1 MRMGGLRFLALA
13 SLAASAFATTRPAVF
28 ADLAD
33 RARAQPAE
41 FAADALLR
49 IADAPTVTDVAWKRE
64 VLEDAFHLAAN
75 AQQPFARRNWTG
87 KPGSLFEKA
96 YAQGLD
102 AYTLQSKAVHAMLAI
117 DYKKA
122 RELFGEIPPLR
133 IPRLSCDDALVYD
146 VSIFYATVGEVAA
159 RAFSAKEVAEEEPFH
174 LLQRY
179 AADVTSPAQVA
190 PIARMLVGASLKPTQ
205 FEALVD
211 SFAGALAQLSGD
223 DRSFAATN
231 SDDADAALAG
241 LPAECTR
248 RKINAQPL
256 LESWRAYLARQ
267 LSGPN
272 VVLSPPADENV
283 RQLVDDLRDTGQRI
297 VKIARDM
304 RLFAHPPGV
313 GRKVAVDVERTIDS
327 ALTITRAQI
336 VEKGE
341 VVTDIEAGLP
351 PVLIEDGRLGQV
363 LVNLLVNAAQSLPAR
378 RPGEA
383 RGGEIVR
390 VSARSKGSDVILVI
404 EDTGAGIP
412 KALLARLFTPF
423 FTTRAHEAGA
433 GLGLAISRAIVEDAG
448 GAISVESPIDA
459 DGGRRGAR
467 FTVTLPAYAEEVLND
482 ARRPA

>member
-241 LPAECTR
+241 LPAECAR

-267 LSGPN
+267 LSGARCADSVKPDSRPGGQCE
-272 VVLSPPADENV
+272 SPQC
-283 RQLVDDLRDTGQRI
+283 RQLAAQFNGLIMAPNGFGLTPEQKATSEWGGQLRQYL
-297 VKIARDM
+297 A
-304 RLFAHPPGV
+304 
-313 GRKVAVDVERTIDS
+313 
-327 ALTITRAQI
+327 ALTDWRGDDDPVEYFQFKSRFYSELFNLAPNGPERDLLLSTLLTWLQQNGYQRDHRA
-336 VEKGE
+336 EWFY
-341 VVTDIEAGLP
+341 P
-351 PVLIEDGRLGQV
+351 
-363 LVNLLVNAAQSLPAR
+363 VNALIIHAFADPVGIKATVRELRRSADPVIALYAQLEQLLP
-378 RPGEA
+378 RP
-383 RGGEIVR
+383 I
-390 VSARSKGSDVILVI
+390 
-404 EDTGAGIP
+404 AGTIG
-412 KALLARLFTPF
+412 LL
-423 FTTRAHEAGA
+423 
-433 GLGLAISRAIVEDAG
+433 
-448 GAISVESPIDA
+448 
-459 DGGRRGAR
+459 
-467 FTVTLPAYAEEVLND
+467 
-482 ARRPA
+482 